1 MSYVDQGSDILI
13 PVIEIADGWTV
24 EQLETLD
31 DCDDAFAY
39 LTGALVS
46 IETQI
51 DDAEHRNDTNTDHF
65 RRLKAARRWKK
76 AALSVV
82 STTRGKI
89 NRQTAVL
96 AEQRN
101 LAQRKTFASL
111 FMKEV
116 KDRDPNLFEACAKS
130 ATEKAQP

>member
-1 MSYVDQGSDILI
+1 MGYIDQGSGIEI
-13 PVIEIADGWTV
+13 PVIEIAEGWTV
-24 EQLETLD
+24 DELETLD

-39 LTGALVS
+39 LTGALVG
-46 IETQI
+46 IESQI
-51 DDAEHRNDTNTDHF
+51 DDAEHRGDVGTDHF

-82 STTRGKI
+82 GTTRGKI
-89 NRQTAVL
+89 NRQAAVA

-116 KDRDPNLFEACAKS
+116 KERDPVLFESCAKA